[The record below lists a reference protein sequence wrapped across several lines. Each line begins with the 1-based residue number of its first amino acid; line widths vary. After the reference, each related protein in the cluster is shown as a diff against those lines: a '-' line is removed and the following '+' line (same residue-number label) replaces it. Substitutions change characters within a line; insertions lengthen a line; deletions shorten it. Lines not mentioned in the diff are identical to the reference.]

1 MFMNARI
8 KFVGLLCFI
17 CLFALVSCKKEED
30 SNPGNLSPSQLEA
43 YVEDGA
49 WSITKFIDSGTD
61 ETNDFA
67 GYAFSFNNN
76 GVVIANN
83 GTNSFFGNWI
93 IFDSNSD
100 DDSEDDLNFNITF
113 NLPNDFE
120 DLSDD
125 WDFVSYSATKIELID
140 ESGGNGDADYLTF
153 EKN

>member
-8 KFVGLLCFI
+8 KFVGLLCFV

-30 SNPGNLSPSQLEA
+30 NNPGNLSPSQLEA
-43 YVEDGA
+43 YVEDGT

-67 GYAFSFNNN
+67 GYAFTFNSN
-76 GVVIANN
+76 GVLNANN
-83 GTNSFFGNWI
+83 GTNNYDGRWSI
-93 IFDSNSD
+93 SDSNSD
-100 DDSEDDLNFNITF
+100 DDSQDDLDFNINFNLT
-113 NLPNDFE
+113 NDFE

-125 WDFVSYSATKIELID
+125 WDIISYSSTKIELID